1 MEAKMPV
8 IPEKIKCAAIRD
20 SWSGR
25 VFTGPYHG
33 AIFKQQP
40 RGILRDGRQG
50 FVTTTGRFV
59 DRIEVLKV
67 AEAANQIIK
76 KHHPKD
82 RLMSEDYGCTEN

>member
-1 MEAKMPV
+1 MDFKLPV
-8 IPEKIKCAAIRD
+8 VPEKIKSAAIKD
-20 SWSGR
+20 SWSGK
-25 VFTGPYHG
+25 VFTGAYHG

-40 RGILRDGRQG
+40 RGVLRDGQQG

-59 DRIEVLKV
+59 DRIEGLKI

-82 RLMSEDYGCTEN
+82 RLLSEDYGCTVN